1 MLNSSLKLLLNI
13 KGRELKL
20 SEIAKDLGDKKVFR
34 VEGFSCANCA
44 GKFERNV
51 KEIPGVQDAKVNFGA
66 SKISVYGDA
75 SVEQLEKAG
84 AFENLKVMPEKPKR
98 LASPQPI
105 EPQVIQEMKS
115 IYRVEGFSC
124 ANCAG
129 KFERNVKEIPG
140 VQDAK
145 VNFGASKI
153 SVVGEA
159 TIEDLEKAGAF
170 ENLKVILDKP
180 VRQDGQIKREDN
192 KVIKEEK
199 VPFYKKHSSLLYA
212 CLFIAFGYFSMFVNG
227 EDNIITSLLFI
238 ASIVIGGY
246 SLFKVGFQ
254 NLRRLDFD
262 MKTLMTVA
270 VIGAAFIGEWAE
282 ASVVV
287 ILFAISEALER
298 FSMDRARQS
307 IRSLMDIAPKE
318 ALVRRNGQEVM
329 IHVDDIVVGDIMI
342 IKPGQKIAM
351 DGVVVKGNSSINQA
365 AITGES
371 VPVGKAVDDE
381 VFAGTLNEEGLL
393 EVKITKLV
401 EDTTISKII
410 ELVEE
415 AQAERAPSQAFV
427 DKFAKYYTPV
437 IMVIA
442 ALVAAVPPLFFD
454 GSWSTWVY
462 QGLSVLVVGCPCA
475 LVISTP
481 ISIVSAIG
489 NAAKKGVLI
498 KGGVY
503 LEEMGALKAVAFDKT
518 GTLTKGVP
526 VVTDYNVLTK
536 SVNEKELLSII
547 AALETRSGHP
557 LATAIIKK
565 AEEESTSYSDVVV
578 EEFSSITGKGI
589 KGVVNGITY
598 FIGSPKLFKDLLTT
612 GVGQN
617 LEEDVT
623 ALQNQGKTAMVIGT
637 ESEVLGIIAVADE
650 VRESSKEVIHKLH
663 QLGIKKTI
671 MLTGDNKGTANAI
684 GGHVGVSEIQAE
696 LMPEDKLNYIKQLR
710 SEYGNVAMVGD
721 GVNDAPALAASTVGI
736 AMGGAGT
743 DTALETADVAL
754 MGDDLR
760 KLPFTV
766 KLSRKA
772 LNIIKANIAF
782 AIGIKL
788 LALLLVIPGWLTLW
802 IAILSDMGA
811 TLLVSLNSLRL
822 MRVKE

>member
-1 MLNSSLKLLLNI
+1 MSEATK
-13 KGRELKL
+13 EL
-20 SEIAKDLGDKKVFR
+20 EDKKVFR
-34 VEGFSCANCA
+34 VDGFSCANCA

-51 KEIPGVQDAKVNFGA
+51 KELPGVQDAKVNFGA
-66 SKISVYGDA
+66 SKISVYGEA
-75 SVEQLEKAG
+75 SVEELEKAG
-84 AFENLKVMPEKPKR
+84 AFENLKVTPEKPKR
-98 LASPQPI
+98 QSPPLLVEPI
-105 EPQVIQEMKS
+105 FVEEAKS
-115 IYRVEGFSC
+115 VYRVEGFSC

-129 KFERNVKEIPG
+129 KFERNVKELPG
-140 VQDAK
+140 VEDAK

-159 TIEDLEKAGAF
+159 TIEELEKAGAF
-170 ENLKVILDKP
+170 ENLKVIPDKP
-180 VRQDGQIKREDN
+180 VRQVDDVKRTADEV
-192 KVIKEEK
+192 KKEEK
-199 VPFYKKHSSLLYA
+199 IPFYKKHSELLYA
-212 CLFIAFGYFSMFVNG
+212 VLFIVFGYLSLNVNG
-227 EDNIITSLLFI
+227 EENLITSLLFI

-246 SLFKVGFQ
+246 SLFIVGFQ

-270 VIGAAFIGEWAE
+270 VIGAAIIGEWAE
-282 ASVVV
+282 ASIVV

-318 ALVRRNGQEVM
+318 ALVKRNGQEM
-329 IHVDDIVVGDIMI
+329 TIHVDDIAVGDIMI
-342 IKPGQKIAM
+342 VKPGQKIAM
-351 DGVVVKGNSSINQA
+351 DGVVIKGNSSVNQA

-371 VPVGKAVDDE
+371 VPVGKTVDDE

-427 DKFAKYYTPV
+427 DKFAKYYTPA
-437 IMVIA
+437 IMIIA
-442 ALVAAVPPLFFD
+442 ALVAVVPPLFFD

-503 LEEMGALKAVAFDKT
+503 LEEMGALKAIAFDKT

-526 VVTDYNVLTK
+526 VVTDYKVLSKNV
-536 SVNEKELLSII
+536 NGNDLLAVIT
-547 AALETRSGHP
+547 ALETSSQHP
-557 LATAIIKK
+557 LASAIIKK
-565 AEEESTSYSDVVV
+565 ADEENISYSDVLV
-578 EEFSSITGKGI
+578 EDFSSITGKGI
-589 KGVVNGITY
+589 MGIVNGTTY
-598 FIGSPKLFKDLLTT
+598 YIGSPKLFKELTVSNFDT
-612 GVGQN
+612 N
-617 LEEDVT
+617 LERVVT
-623 ALQNQGKTAMVIGT
+623 ELQNQGKTAMVIGT
-637 ESEVLGIIAVADE
+637 DKEVLGVIAVADE
-650 VRESSKEVIHKLH
+650 VRESSKEIIQKLH

-684 GGHVGVSEIQAE
+684 GSHVGVSEIQAE

-710 SEYGNVAMVGD
+710 SEFGNVAMVGD

-754 MGDDLR
+754 MADDLR

-772 LNIIKANIAF
+772 LNIIKANITF
-782 AIGIKL
+782 AIGIKV
-788 LALLLVIPGWLTLW
+788 LALLLVVPGWLTLW

-811 TLLVSLNSLRL
+811 TLLVSLNSMRL